1 LSRLWVKELR
11 FLMQEKVY
19 LNDNS
24 AQMQTEEIQTL
35 LEELEERNVEIQ
47 REIEI
52 MAAIMAK

>member
-1 LSRLWVKELR
+1 
-11 FLMQEKVY
+11 
-19 LNDNS
+19 
-24 AQMQTEEIQTL
+24 MQTEEIQTL